1 MTDQNET
8 PDFPEVLS
16 TTYVC
21 GCGTLQDA
29 FDSAIASFSDALAG
43 GACLHSIVADA
54 AVVSL
59 IGRMLTETDE
69 RLRERAESYI
79 DVLMAEETVMAF
91 AARLRDI
98 MDARATEQKN

>member
-16 TTYVC
+16 TTHVC

-29 FDSAIASFSDALAG
+29 IDSAIVAFSNALAG

-59 IGRMLTETDE
+59 IGLLLVETDDSLKE
-69 RLRERAESYI
+69 RTMSYT
-79 DVLMAEETVMAF
+79 DVLMAEDTVMAF

-98 MDARATEQKN
+98 MDARATEHKN